1 MEDQEISTEAEATE
15 EVEKQFDIIEFF
27 GLSKDKYD
35 EAQVSSKIQEKLG
48 ISLLEMKEVLSKSV
62 RDRAEEMT
70 LELTNIAPF
79 GNYDKMIED
88 NDGMA
93 DFLKTE
99 AHKVEN
105 WNLYG
110 IEVSPMNKELLSFIF
125 KNPSIDDGEVFE
137 GFVFVS
143 KSSSRT
149 MKKLLLILFLG
160 VIACKD
166 SSTTAMVN
174 EIKYIRD
181 PRTNLC
187 YACFDLGYDDGSIT
201 NVPCT
206 PEVMTL
212 TQDLVVVDRSKAT
225 R

>member
-1 MEDQEISTEAEATE
+1 
-15 EVEKQFDIIEFF
+15 
-27 GLSKDKYD
+27 
-35 EAQVSSKIQEKLG
+35 
-48 ISLLEMKEVLSKSV
+48 
-62 RDRAEEMT
+62 MT

-143 KSSSRT
+143 KSGKIQHGFAR
-149 MKKLLLILFLG
+149 
-160 VIACKD
+160 V
-166 SSTTAMVN
+166 
-174 EIKYIRD
+174 E
-181 PRTNLC
+181 
-187 YACFDLGYDDGSIT
+187 
-201 NVPCT
+201 
-206 PEVMTL
+206 
-212 TQDLVVVDRSKAT
+212 Q
-225 R
+225 